1 VASARTQD
9 VRMDEME
16 QLYQRHAEPGG
27 SGLGL
32 RIGAAAFIVWTALL
46 FLWALSEQN
55 AYRECVAND
64 GLICF
69 SLAAPILMFWAL
81 VSAIGWGTAGL
92 VAIVLGGR
100 RDG

>member
-1 VASARTQD
+1 
-9 VRMDEME
+9 MDEME

-27 SGLGL
+27 WGAGR
-32 RIGAAAFIVWTALL
+32 RIAIAAYIVWTALM

-55 AYRECVAND
+55 AYRECVARD

-69 SLAAPILMFWAL
+69 SLAGPILMFWAL
-81 VSAIGWGTAGL
+81 VSAIGWGIA
-92 VAIVLGGR
+92 AIVAMVRGGR

>member
-1 VASARTQD
+1 
-9 VRMDEME
+9 MDEME

-32 RIGAAAFIVWTALL
+32 RIGVAAFIVWTALM

-55 AYRECVAND
+55 AYRDCVAND

-69 SLAAPILMFWAL
+69 SLAGPILMFWAL
-81 VSAIGWGTAGL
+81 VSAIGWGIAGV
-92 VAIVLGGR
+92 VAIVRGR
-100 RDG
+100 RRDRR